1 MLKRCAYPAAALLFT
16 LAFGMAKEPA
26 ANPQYQSAFMR
37 VELAAH
43 QPSFVALAVDSLGQ
57 KKLSANPLRLPA
69 ANATKYEITHAGSK
83 IEYRPVGAP
92 ASEPP
97 AWTFEFSTK
106 EIRLTS
112 TYSAQN
118 PPPPLLLDINVNI
131 SRATLL
137 GLMNNDGSVRLP
149 ALLHWPDQ
157 GTFRITS
164 SEGNGLSLGY
174 DALRHNESHRDNDF
188 VKVTFPAASASRP
201 RIGYTLEVVDIYP
214 RVPGIEGDPRFDG
227 FRRDWLNIFQLNP
240 RRGVLANN
248 ATSDAVAFTIYEY
261 SAVAVHT
268 PPLAP
273 GLTALDLIRQ
283 TVDRY
288 LSGTKGYGLVGY
300 VPNDPTLPYDF
311 LDTYPSL
318 LIAAWDYDRGTNDEA
333 WLNAHYAGIK
343 DWASKLLAMDKDG
356 DGLFEYPESGNSGSW
371 GTEFKKHAANWW
383 DDIGFGNK
391 DAYSNALAYH
401 ALLGMAEMARRAGH
415 PEDAD
420 LYAARAKKLRSVY
433 YKTFLNPATGVLA
446 GWKSLDGKLH
456 DYYFT
461 FVNGAAIAYGL
472 IPPDKANQIMD
483 HMLAK
488 MKEVGYTQ
496 FQYGLPGNLISV
508 PQDDYLEAR
517 QLWGG
522 GGKLGFQWYE
532 NGGASAS
539 FVYFTLKALYQLGRG
554 QEADAILFPML
565 RSFDEGSFQ
574 GKSTYLINDRHRT
587 YDWKRWDGEPCGYEG
602 LLVDGYMTLLAVL
615 TRQWPGRRL
624 PLTQS
629 RRGDMF

>member
-97 AWTFEFSTK
+97 AWTFELSTK
-106 EIRLTS
+106 NIHLTS
-112 TYSAQN
+112 TYSAKN

-137 GLMNNDGSVRLP
+137 GLMNNDGSVHLP

-157 GTFRITS
+157 GTFRVTS
-164 SEGNGLSLGY
+164 SEGKGLALAY
-174 DALRHNESHRDNDF
+174 DALRHPLGQRDNDF

-201 RIGYTLEVVDIYP
+201 RIDYTLEVVDIYP
-214 RVPGIEGDPRFDG
+214 HVPGIEGDPRFDG
-227 FRRDWLNIFQLNP
+227 FRRNWLNIFQLSP
-240 RRGVLANN
+240 RHRALANN
-248 ATSDAVAFTIYEY
+248 ATSDICAFCLYEY

-283 TVDRY
+283 TLDRY
-288 LSGTKGYGLVGY
+288 LSGMKAYGLVGY
-300 VPNDPTLPYDF
+300 VPNNPTFKYDY
-311 LDTYPSL
+311 LDSYPSL
-318 LIAAWDYDRGTNDEA
+318 LIAAWDYDRGANDDT
-333 WLNAHYAGIK
+333 WLKEHYEGIK
-343 DWASKLLAMDKDG
+343 EWATKLLAMDKDE
-356 DGLFEYPESGNSGSW
+356 DGLFEYPVSGNSGIW
-371 GTEFKKHAANWW
+371 GRPTDPAKFQLHAANWW
-383 DDIGFGNK
+383 DSIGFGNK

-401 ALLGMAEMARRAGH
+401 ALLGMAAMAKRANH
-415 PEDAD
+415 PQDAE

-433 YKTFLNPATGVLA
+433 YKTFYDPATGVLA
-446 GWKSLDGKLH
+446 GWKSSDGKLH

-461 FVNGAAIAYGL
+461 FVNGAAITYGL

-496 FQYGLPGNLISV
+496 FQYGLPGNLIPV
-508 PQDDYLEAR
+508 PEYDYLDPR

-522 GGKLGFQWYE
+522 GGEMGFEWYE

-539 FVYFTLKALYQLGRG
+539 FVYFTIEALYQLGRRK
-554 QEADAILFPML
+554 EADAILFPML
-565 RSFDEGSFQ
+565 RSFEEGGFQ
-574 GKSTYLINDRHRT
+574 GKSTYLVNGRRRS
-587 YDWKRWDGEPCGYEG
+587 YDWKRWNGEPCGYEG
-602 LLVDGYMTLLAVL
+602 LLVDGYMTLMAVL
-615 TRQWPGRRL
+615 
-624 PLTQS
+624 S
-629 RRGDMF
+629 R